1 MSIERNDR
9 VGFAERVHLNQEALL
24 AALKPEYDF
33 ILCESG
39 SSGSVVERRLAEN
52 PAVNVLLLEASG
64 HYDVPP
70 VIEAIQWS
78 S

>member
-1 MSIERNDR
+1 MCIERNDR
-9 VGFAERVHLNQEALL
+9 VGFSERVHLNQEALRT
-24 AALKPEYDF
+24 ALKPEYDF
-33 ILCESG
+33 ILCGSG

-64 HYDVPP
+64 PDDVPP
-70 VIEAIQWS
+70 AIEAIQWS